1 MHELI
6 FGVSILTKT
15 PLICETSWN
24 RLCFGSLILS
34 NLRQRIIVQFWSP
47 LMYFLWLYSVS
58 SHIGGLTKPICS
70 EKSNW
75 VNPSNFAINQVKI
88 DSSTINSWFD
98 THASKPI
105 LPIGFFSKAW
115 RLSFGTSDSAIMK
128 CGRSAD
134 IQRNI
139 IRAVGFGIT
148 GVIFGVLLREGPQGL
163 VHPYMI
169 FLTILLSQK

>member
-1 MHELI
+1 M
-6 FGVSILTKT
+6 
-15 PLICETSWN
+15 
-24 RLCFGSLILS
+24 
-34 NLRQRIIVQFWSP
+34 
-47 LMYFLWLYSVS
+47 
-58 SHIGGLTKPICS
+58 
-70 EKSNW
+70 
-75 VNPSNFAINQVKI
+75 NPSYFATKQVKI
-88 DSSTINSWFD
+88 DSSTINSWLD

-148 GVIFGVLLREGPQGL
+148 GVIFGFFLGRGLKVLFIHIWSFWQSFYLRSNHLGYIDDKLNQKITGNTTETTLFQVKIPK
-163 VHPYMI
+163 I
-169 FLTILLSQK
+169 FSPPSAARNSQLSVDSEDMSKGVPFAVQKSPENLINSIF